1 MTVVGYSRV
10 STLEQDPALQHD
22 ALTVA
27 GAVRVFTDYA
37 SGATAARPQLI
48 ACLDFLRPG
57 DTLAVWRIDRL
68 GRSVADLT
76 TIVNDLGA
84 CGIQFRSLTESID
97 TTTVGGELVFHIFAA
112 VARMERRL
120 ISERTRAGLTAA
132 RARGRAGGRPTV
144 MTRER
149 LTAAQAMRAQGMTL
163 IQIAAT
169 LGVGRSSLVRALAQ
183 TPDSLAGPGDTR
195 AELAHT
201 ALELPE
207 PGDGPGEPALSPA
220 SGTLPI
226 PRSSCWAGQCV
237 TARSRLRSS
246 PGRPA
251 TPRLARPAPS
261 RPPGWWSSTP
271 ASPAFGSL
279 SWSRSPGRAAASS
292 TSTLLPC
299 RPRRRRRQFR
309 WRGIDRASRPVLG
322 CRPA

>member
-1 MTVVGYSRV
+1 MVGYARV

-22 ALTVA
+22 ALTAA

-84 CGIQFRSLTESID
+84 RGIQFRSLTEAID

-112 VARMERRL
+112 VAQMECRL
-120 ISERTRAGLTAA
+120 ISERTRAGLAAA

-144 MTRER
+144 MTTER
-149 LTAAQAMRAQGMTL
+149 LTAAHAMRAQGMTL
-163 IQIAAT
+163 IQIAAA

-183 TPDSLAGPGDTR
+183 APDSPAGPKD
-195 AELAHT
+195 ASVEPAQT

-207 PGDGPGEPALSPA
+207 FDDRAVEP
-220 SGTLPI
+220 
-226 PRSSCWAGQCV
+226 
-237 TARSRLRSS
+237 
-246 PGRPA
+246 
-251 TPRLARPAPS
+251 
-261 RPPGWWSSTP
+261 PPV
-271 ASPAFGSL
+271 A
-279 SWSRSPGRAAASS
+279 AAASALVPEVRLLGRKARRGGEELEALTWPTGHS
-292 TSTLLPC
+292 PACPSCTHPTTGMEEQYARIPGQRELAIVAVAQPCGCLVDEHASTL
-299 RPRRRRRQFR
+299 QA
-309 WRGIDRASRPVLG
+309 GVLTT
-322 CRPA
+322 

>member
-1 MTVVGYSRV
+1 MVGYARV

-22 ALTVA
+22 ALTAA

-84 CGIQFRSLTESID
+84 RGIQFRSLTEAID

-112 VARMERRL
+112 VAQMERRL
-120 ISERTRAGLTAA
+120 ISERTRAGLVAA

-144 MTRER
+144 MTSER
-149 LTAAQAMRAQGMTL
+149 LTAAQAMRARGITL

-183 TPDSLAGPGDTR
+183 APANPADPEDASAPDGQTVLQLPEPAVHPAEPAPISA
-195 AELAHT
+195 AELAALPEIQLLGRTGRRGGEELEALDWPAGHSPACPSCTRPTTGVEEQYARVRGQREPVIVALAQPCGCLVDEHVT
-201 ALELPE
+201 ALL
-207 PGDGPGEPALSPA
+207 
-220 SGTLPI
+220 
-226 PRSSCWAGQCV
+226 
-237 TARSRLRSS
+237 
-246 PGRPA
+246 
-251 TPRLARPAPS
+251 
-261 RPPGWWSSTP
+261 
-271 ASPAFGSL
+271 
-279 SWSRSPGRAAASS
+279 AAA
-292 TSTLLPC
+292 PE
-299 RPRRRRRQFR
+299 
-309 WRGIDRASRPVLG
+309 A
-322 CRPA
+322 

>member
-1 MTVVGYSRV
+1 MVGYARV

-22 ALTVA
+22 ALTAA

-84 CGIQFRSLTESID
+84 RGVQFRSLTEAID

-112 VARMERRL
+112 VAQMERRL
-120 ISERTRAGLTAA
+120 ISERTRAGLVAA

-144 MTRER
+144 MTAER

-183 TPDSLAGPGDTR
+183 APTDLVSTTDSVEPEQTAIQLPEQSAQP
-195 AELAHT
+195 AELIEPPAAAPARVPGPEIHLLGRST
-201 ALELPE
+201 RRGAELEELAW
-207 PGDGPGEPALSPA
+207 PAGYSPA
-220 SGTLPI
+220 CPTCALPTTGVEEQYARISGQREPVVV
-226 PRSSCWAGQCV
+226 A
-237 TARSRLRSS
+237 
-246 PGRPA
+246 
-251 TPRLARPAPS
+251 LAQPCGCLVDDHVA
-261 RPPGWWSSTP
+261 
-271 ASPAFGSL
+271 AL
-279 SWSRSPGRAAASS
+279 LAAAP
-292 TSTLLPC
+292 LL
-299 RPRRRRRQFR
+299 
-309 WRGIDRASRPVLG
+309 
-322 CRPA
+322 

>member
-1 MTVVGYSRV
+1 M
-10 STLEQDPALQHD
+10 
-22 ALTVA
+22 
-27 GAVRVFTDYA
+27 FTDYA

-84 CGIQFRSLTESID
+84 RGIQFRSLTEAID

-112 VARMERRL
+112 VAQMERRL
-120 ISERTRAGLTAA
+120 ISERTRAGLVAA

-144 MTRER
+144 MTPER

-183 TPDSLAGPGDTR
+183 SAESPANPADTG
-195 AELAHT
+195 AELAQT

-207 PGDGPGEPALSPA
+207 PADLPGAATPPPGSGDPAGPEVRLLGRTARDGGEPLEAI
-220 SGTLPI
+220 T
-226 PRSSCWAGQCV
+226 
-237 TARSRLRSS
+237 
-246 PGRPA
+246 
-251 TPRLARPAPS
+251 
-261 RPPGWWSSTP
+261 
-271 ASPAFGSL
+271 
-279 SWSRSPGRAAASS
+279 
-292 TSTLLPC
+292 
-299 RPRRRRRQFR
+299 
-309 WRGIDRASRPVLG
+309 
-322 CRPA
+322 